1 MASSATTAFYPSS
14 WSQANVDK
22 PSDIYKLKQIVY
34 VSHFITNP
42 AKEMHAWWVLAED
55 CTLSWRHARAKA
67 GAQSPGSKTPLFR
80 ERRMTTSY
88 PIRAQHRLGVTSTL
102 RAVAGFLPGPD
113 TLHSL
118 EALSYGSQPGRMY
131 KRLKGRRWALCANNF
146 PSALEDSQQLLLWV
160 EPVSGSS
167 LATPTQMLSPPQFHR
182 PRVGTP
188 MREDSPE
195 R

>member
-1 MASSATTAFYPSS
+1 MSVILSQIQQRRRVLGESWLKTARY
-14 WSQANVDK
+14 QDDTQEQRRK
-22 PSDIYKLKQIVY
+22 PKVLGQRL
-34 VSHFITNP
+34 HFFG
-42 AKEMHAWWVLAED
+42 KEEWQH
-55 CTLSWRHARAKA
+55 T
-67 GAQSPGSKTPLFR
+67 
-80 ERRMTTSY
+80 Y

-102 RAVAGFLPGPD
+102 RAAAGFLPGPD

-118 EALSYGSQPGRMY
+118 EALSYGSQLGRMY

-146 PSALEDSQQLLLWV
+146 PSALEDSQQLSLWV

-167 LATPTQMLSPPQFHR
+167 LVTPTQMSSPQFHR